1 MKRCPECRRDYTDD
15 TLSFCHED
23 GTSLVYGI
31 SADEPA
37 TAVMH
42 STAPPADPG
51 TQAQIHMTHQTAVL
65 PSGTGD
71 ISVPPRANLDKRLL
85 AIPLLLVVII
95 LAGYFSYRYLVAQN

>member
-37 TAVMH
+37 TAFMH

-51 TQAQIHMTHQTAVL
+51 TQAQIHMTGQTAVL
-65 PSGTGD
+65 RSGTGEVV
-71 ISVPPRANLDKRLL
+71 VPQRTNLDTRLL
-85 AIPLLLVVII
+85 AIPLLLGVILI
-95 LAGYFSYRYLVAQN
+95 AGYFSYRY